1 MALIWAPGASEAISC
16 PGSVFQAFSLFPT
29 FFSLAAGAFS
39 SISSELATFW
49 LSSVFPFPPKSF
61 FTPGKSSRTPS
72 RPINYYGKAKYEI
85 EKYIQKKTENFVI
98 LRTSWN
104 SDEIL
109 HKRCVIE
116 LTYNTL
122 KNKNAKMAKNNFF
135 SITNVNDTCEIIQ
148 KHLRSKKKIVHI
160 SNREKISRSILA
172 KKIKEYSNRKLDFD
186 IVDHKEI
193 KYIEPRA
200 KINLLKSR
208 DKISKNYN
216 YKKMDVLIK
225 KKVKLLDKT

>member
-1 MALIWAPGASEAISC
+1 M
-16 PGSVFQAFSLFPT
+16 
-29 FFSLAAGAFS
+29 
-39 SISSELATFW
+39 
-49 LSSVFPFPPKSF
+49 SSVEVFNGKKSF
-61 FTPGKSSRTPS
+61 FIEKDKPNPL
-72 RPINYYGKAKYEI
+72 NYYGKAKYEI

-160 SNREKISRSILA
+160 SNKEKISRSILA
-172 KKIKEYSNRKLDFD
+172 KKIKAYSNRKLDFD

-193 KYIEPRA
+193 RYIEPRA
-200 KINLLKSR
+200 KINLLRSR

-216 YKKMDVLIK
+216 YKKIDRLIK